1 MTMEASFEK
10 LLVRLA
16 RAEIRFVVVGGIAV
30 SLQGYVRLT
39 EDVDILLDC
48 EDTNV
53 RRFLGSLADYG
64 EGFAKEFSL
73 EDFTPEEGAL
83 RLIEETEGCQLDI
96 FTVISG
102 KTYTD
107 LAQDAA
113 VFKVQ
118 DLKVLYA
125 SKKSLIEL
133 KSNTVREK
141 DQLDVQALRK
151 LENDQNA
158 FD

>member
-1 MTMEASFEK
+1 MEASFEK

-16 RAEIRFVVVGGIAV
+16 QAEVRFVVVGGIAV

-39 EDVDILLDC
+39 EDVDIILDYE
-48 EDTNV
+48 EDNV
-53 RRFLGSLADYG
+53 RRFLDSLANYG

-102 KTYTD
+102 KTYAD
-107 LAQDAA
+107 LAKDAEI
-113 VFKVQ
+113 FEVQ
-118 DLKVLYA
+118 SLKVLYA
-125 SKKSLIEL
+125 SKRSLIEL

-151 LENDQNA
+151 LEEDPNA

>member
-16 RAEIRFVVVGGIAV
+16 RAEVRFVVVGGIAV

-48 EDTNV
+48 EEENV
-53 RRFLGSLADYG
+53 NRFLNSLKDYG
-64 EGFAKEFSL
+64 EGFANEFTV
-73 EDFTPEEGAL
+73 EDFAPEEGAL

-96 FTVISG
+96 FTMMSG
-102 KTYTD
+102 KTYPD
-107 LAQDAA
+107 LAEDAE
-113 VFKVQ
+113 VFHVQ
-118 DLKVLYA
+118 NLKILYA

-141 DQLDVQALRK
+141 DQLDVQALKK
-151 LENDQNA
+151 LEDDPNA
-158 FD
+158 FE

>member
-1 MTMEASFEK
+1 MEASFEK

-16 RAEIRFVVVGGIAV
+16 RAEVRFVVVGGIAV

-39 EDVDILLDC
+39 EDVDIILDC
-48 EDTNV
+48 EKSNV
-53 RRFLGSLADYG
+53 RRFLDSLADYG
-64 EGFAKEFSL
+64 EGFAKEFSP

-96 FTVISG
+96 FTVLSG
-102 KTYTD
+102 KTYAD
-107 LAQDAA
+107 LAKDAEIFE
-113 VFKVQ
+113 VHG
-118 DLKVLYA
+118 LKILYA

-151 LENDQNA
+151 LEDDQDA

>member
-1 MTMEASFEK
+1 MEASFEK

-16 RAEIRFVVVGGIAV
+16 RAEVRFVIVGGIAV

-39 EDVDILLDC
+39 EDVDIILDY
-48 EDTNV
+48 EEANV
-53 RRFLGSLADYG
+53 LRFLESLADYG
-64 EGFAKEFSL
+64 EGFAREFSL
-73 EDFTPEEGAL
+73 EDFVPEEGAL

-96 FTVISG
+96 FTVMSG

-107 LAQDAA
+107 LANDAEI
-113 VFKVQ
+113 FRVQ
-118 DLKVLYA
+118 NLNVLYA

-141 DQLDVQALRK
+141 DQLDVQALKK
-151 LENDQNA
+151 LADDQDA
-158 FD
+158 FE

>member
-1 MTMEASFEK
+1 MTMEATFEK

-48 EDTNV
+48 EESNV
-53 RRFLGSLADYG
+53 VRFLESLANYG
-64 EGFAKEFSL
+64 EGFAREFSL
-73 EDFTPEEGAL
+73 EDFVPEEGAL
-83 RLIEETEGCQLDI
+83 RLIEESEGCQLDI
-96 FTVISG
+96 FTVMSG
-102 KTYTD
+102 KSYGD
-107 LAQDAA
+107 LAEDAET
-113 VFKVQ
+113 FKVGG
-118 DLKVLYA
+118 LEVLYA

-141 DQLDVQALRK
+141 DP
-151 LENDQNA
+151 
-158 FD
+158 

>member
-1 MTMEASFEK
+1 MTMEATFEK

-16 RAEIRFVVVGGIAV
+16 RAEVRFVVVGGIAV

-48 EDTNV
+48 EEGNV
-53 RRFLGSLADYG
+53 VRFLESLADYG
-64 EGFAKEFSL
+64 EGFAREFTL
-73 EDFTPEEGAL
+73 EDFASEEGAL
-83 RLIEETEGCQLDI
+83 RLIEESEGCQLDI
-96 FTVISG
+96 FTVMSG
-102 KTYTD
+102 KSYVD
-107 LAQDAA
+107 LAKDAGI
-113 VFKVQ
+113 FKVQ
-118 DLKVLYA
+118 GFEILYA

-141 DQLDVQALRK
+141 DQLDVQALKK
-151 LENDQNA
+151 LAEDPGA

>member
-1 MTMEASFEK
+1 MTMATLFGRSSE
-10 LLVRLA
+10 RLA

-39 EDVDILLDC
+39 EDVDILIDR
-48 EDTNV
+48 EEGNV
-53 RRFLGSLADYG
+53 FRFLSSLADYG
-64 EGFAKEFSL
+64 EGFAREFCL
-73 EDFTPEEGAL
+73 EDFGPEEGAL
-83 RLIEETEGCQLDI
+83 RLIEESEGCQLDI
-96 FTVISG
+96 FTVMSG
-102 KTYTD
+102 KSYFD
-107 LAQDAA
+107 LSEDAE

-118 DLKVLYA
+118 GLEVLYA

-141 DQLDVQALRK
+141 DQLDVQALKK
-151 LENDQNA
+151 LEDDEGA

>member
-1 MTMEASFEK
+1 MTMEATFEK

-48 EDTNV
+48 EEGNV
-53 RRFLGSLADYG
+53 IRFLESLADYG
-64 EGFAKEFSL
+64 EGFAREFTL
-73 EDFTPEEGAL
+73 EDFAPEEGAL
-83 RLIEETEGCQLDI
+83 RLIEESEGCQLDI
-96 FTVISG
+96 FTVMSG
-102 KTYTD
+102 KSYAD
-107 LAQDAA
+107 LAEDADI
-113 VFKVQ
+113 FKVQ
-118 DLKVLYA
+118 GFEVPYA

-141 DQLDVQALRK
+141 DLLDVQALKR
-151 LENDQNA
+151 LEEDQGA

>member
-1 MTMEASFEK
+1 MRP
-10 LLVRLA
+10 V
-16 RAEIRFVVVGGIAV
+16 RAEVRFVVVGGIAV

-48 EDTNV
+48 EEGNV
-53 RRFLGSLADYG
+53 VRFLESLADYG
-64 EGFAKEFSL
+64 EGFAGEFTL
-73 EDFTPEEGAL
+73 EDFAPEEGAL

-96 FTVISG
+96 FTVMSG
-102 KTYTD
+102 KSYAD
-107 LAQDAA
+107 LAEDAE

-118 DLKVLYA
+118 GLEVLYA

-141 DQLDVQALRK
+141 DRLDVQALKK
-151 LENDQNA
+151 LEEDQGA

>member
-10 LLVRLA
+10 LLVRLG
-16 RAEIRFVVVGGIAV
+16 RAEVRFVVVGGIAV

-48 EDTNV
+48 EKANV
-53 RRFLGSLADYG
+53 VRFLKSLADYG
-64 EGFAKEFSL
+64 EGFAREFGL
-73 EDFTPEEGAL
+73 EDFGPEEGAL

-96 FTVISG
+96 FTVMSG
-102 KTYTD
+102 KSYLE
-107 LAQDAA
+107 LAEDAEI
-113 VFKVQ
+113 FEVQ
-118 DLKVLYA
+118 GLKILYA

-141 DQLDVQALRK
+141 DQLDVQALKR
-151 LENDQNA
+151 LEEDESA